1 MLDTALRCLP
11 LVCKV
16 GLSLTVDNTLEF
28 WLSTSGLS
36 CRAAEMGAVWL
47 ILVHCEML
55 DYILKPELTKEDIN
69 LSQDRFSF
77 PFNTKLKFNFFS
89 KY

>member
-1 MLDTALRCLP
+1 
-11 LVCKV
+11 
-16 GLSLTVDNTLEF
+16 
-28 WLSTSGLS
+28 
-36 CRAAEMGAVWL
+36 MGAVWL

-77 PFNTKLKFNFFS
+77 PFNTKLKFNFLS